1 MDPFANR
8 ALHSAKAHLLSQ
20 DLQKRLSQMPPP
32 PAYHLVV
39 DPNNTHTGIPIQTP
53 FGVSRSEEEVE
64 DDRGVEEEEDEDDVP
79 EVTINATTQVR
90 GHGNIISVPQMDSV
104 RIAGMVYCMLN
115 GMPLTPSS
123 PTSTS
128 GPISGEGQTHTV
140 PQEAASTSTSTST
153 SSSTRTATD
162 SNGRRAIKA
171 FPKIH
176 ITVNCGATVIGDRNV
191 VGPGLGDIARNIQV
205 ANQRAQMQ
213 QMQARAA
220 QAAAHA
226 AQGIPG
232 IPIPA
237 SSPTTTQMPT
247 PPMSRSVSGHSEGQ
261 GVKRKATDSFDAV
274 RDAKKTYISGS

>member
-8 ALHSAKAHLLSQ
+8 ALYSAKAHLLSQ

-39 DPNNTHTGIPIQTP
+39 DPNNAHTGIPIQTP
-53 FGVSRSEEEVE
+53 FGAVRSEEEAE
-64 DDRGVEEEEDEDDVP
+64 ETGIEEEEEDDVP

-115 GMPLTPSS
+115 GMPLAPMS
-123 PTSTS
+123 PTQATSSTTSDGQTQPTAQTPPNTSTNSSTQSTS
-128 GPISGEGQTHTV
+128 
-140 PQEAASTSTSTST
+140 STSTNT
-153 SSSTRTATD
+153 
-162 SNGRRAIKA
+162 NGRRPLKA
-171 FPKIH
+171 FPKIN

-205 ANQRAQMQ
+205 ANQRAQMH
-213 QMQARAA
+213 QMQARAT
-220 QAAAHA
+220 QAA
-226 AQGIPG
+226 QSMVPG
-232 IPIPA
+232 IQIPA
-237 SSPTTTQMPT
+237 TTPTQMPT
-247 PPMSRSVSGHSEGQ
+247 PPMSRSASGNGDC
-261 GVKRKATDSFDAV
+261 GIKRKAGEDFDVV

>member
-1 MDPFANR
+1 
-8 ALHSAKAHLLSQ
+8 
-20 DLQKRLSQMPPP
+20 
-32 PAYHLVV
+32 
-39 DPNNTHTGIPIQTP
+39 
-53 FGVSRSEEEVE
+53 
-64 DDRGVEEEEDEDDVP
+64 
-79 EVTINATTQVR
+79 
-90 GHGNIISVPQMDSV
+90 
-104 RIAGMVYCMLN
+104 MLN
-115 GMPLTPSS
+115 GMPLAPLS
-123 PTSTS
+123 PTSTAGHTS
-128 GPISGEGQTHTV
+128 SEGQTHTV
-140 PQEAASTSTSTST
+140 PQESTSTSTNSNA
-153 SSSTRTATD
+153 RATAD
-162 SNGRRAIKA
+162 SNGRRTVKV

-237 SSPTTTQMPT
+237 TSPTQMPT
-247 PPMSRSVSGHSEGQ
+247 PPMSRSVSGNGESQ

-274 RDAKKTYISGS
+274 RDAKKTYISGA